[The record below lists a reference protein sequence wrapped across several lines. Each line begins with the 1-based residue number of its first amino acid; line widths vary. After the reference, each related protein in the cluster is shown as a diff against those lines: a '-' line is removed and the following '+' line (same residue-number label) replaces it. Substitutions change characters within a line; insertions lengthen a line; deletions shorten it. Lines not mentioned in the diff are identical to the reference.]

1 MGRSAGGSPA
11 REDAEGTG
19 PDDAVHDRDAAPG
32 QAGPQP
38 PADRPIAPQPTTA
51 QPPAAQPTTAQPAT
65 AQPATA
71 QPATAQTPAVAPAA
85 RKGPSRRRR
94 VADYFRDITGGV
106 WRKGAEDDIFFL
118 AGAIS
123 FNVLVAF
130 VPLVLA
136 VLGIAGTVLRFQGA
150 DAQNALLDYLEQII
164 PAAVNVDLEPIL
176 QELAARGTGIL
187 SVGTLFFLWIA
198 TRLVG
203 TLRRVLREI
212 FDLAEGRSIVAGK
225 IFDIKMVL
233 AAGTLFALNVLLT
246 LGLRGAAEFVSG
258 VLGIDPAAFPLL
270 GQATQLW
277 PPVVAFITLWVM
289 FLLIYRY
296 LPPRRI
302 GWHTAVVAA
311 TFTSLLVEL
320 LKYGFSWYVL
330 GVADFGS
337 AWGNIATF
345 VILVFWIYYASVVFI
360 LGGEVAQTVS
370 MRRIRRRQRERL
382 T

>member
-1 MGRSAGGSPA
+1 MDGSAGRRHAPQ
-11 REDAEGTG
+11 DAEATAPDEAAGHLSDGSGSESG
-19 PDDAVHDRDAAPG
+19 PRAATAAGNVPGIARPASAAPVRRT
-32 QAGPQP
+32 P
-38 PADRPIAPQPTTA
+38 PWHRRLGSYFGDIA
-51 QPPAAQPTTAQPAT
+51 
-65 AQPATA
+65 
-71 QPATAQTPAVAPAA
+71 
-85 RKGPSRRRR
+85 R
-94 VADYFRDITGGV
+94 GV

-123 FNVLVAF
+123 FNILVAF

-136 VLGIAGTVLRFQGA
+136 VLGIAGTVLRFQGVG
-150 DAQNALLDYLEQII
+150 AQEALLEYLHQVI
-164 PAAVNVDLEPIL
+164 PAAVNVDLELTL
-176 QELAARGTGIL
+176 QELAARSTGIL

-203 TLRRVLREI
+203 TLRTVLREI

-233 AAGTLFALNVLLT
+233 AAGTLFALNVMLT
-246 LGLRGAAEFVSG
+246 LGLQIAAEFVSG
-258 VLGIDPAAFPLL
+258 VLGIDPRALPFL

-277 PPVVAFITLWVM
+277 PVVLAFVTLWVM

-302 GWHTAVVAA
+302 GWRTAVVAA

-320 LKYGFSWYVL
+320 LKYGFSWYVT

-337 AWGNIATF
+337 AWGNLATF
-345 VILVFWIYYASVVFI
+345 VILVFWIYYTSVVFI
-360 LGGEVAQTVS
+360 LGGEVAQVVS
-370 MRRIRRRQRERL
+370 MRRIRRRQKERL
-382 T
+382 S